1 MLLQLPDWS
10 VVNIQMVLFYL
21 LYEEMDTGKEGCV
34 LEE

>member
-1 MLLQLPDWS
+1 MLLQPPDWS

-34 LEE
+34 LQE